1 MRQAKKKRKKKGAKR
16 MADIEALK
24 ATISDRGISIDVIA
38 KDLEMD
44 KSTFYRRL
52 SKNGEE
58 FTVREVA
65 KLSEVLG
72 LNAEASSEIFF
83 KNIVA

>member
-1 MRQAKKKRKKKGAKR
+1 MV
-16 MADIEALK
+16 DIEALK

>member
-1 MRQAKKKRKKKGAKR
+1 MV
-16 MADIEALK
+16 DIDALK
-24 ATISDRGISIDVIA
+24 TTISDKGISIDLIA

-52 SKNGEE
+52 NKNGEE

-72 LNAEASSEIFF
+72 LDAEASNEIFF
-83 KNIVA
+83 KNNVA